1 MVRVDEKTNK
11 RYLMN
16 QKVINVIHEYNQ
28 EDRVDYYL
36 ERWEEHAAI
45 LEYDLGLPRWK
56 AELEARIGL
65 RKELTSCNNKNT
77 IQLS

>member
-1 MVRVDEKTNK
+1 M
-11 RYLMN
+11 M
-16 QKVINVIHEYNQ
+16 QKVKNVITENNQ
-28 EDRVDYYL
+28 QDKMDYFL

-56 AELEARIGL
+56 AELQARIEL

-77 IQLS
+77 IQLSLLNNLNSRV